1 MMKNCKVV
9 TGGATIDR
17 VMRSDSS
24 PGTPTGQG
32 EIMAT
37 TLHDHGTAPARRATA
52 LALAPALLLVG
63 LVLSPI
69 ADAGL
74 GEAVDS
80 VQRDHAA
87 LRGTTL
93 AVTPT
98 QAYDLHEIT
107 TAEGTRVREY
117 VSRAG
122 TVFAVTWSG
131 PSLPSLKVVLGPHYD
146 EYAAAAAAPEHT
158 RNHKVFTMAT
168 TGLVLHIRKLPRGFT
183 GSAHV
188 PALIPPGATA
198 QDIR

>member
-1 MMKNCKVV
+1 
-9 TGGATIDR
+9 
-17 VMRSDSS
+17 
-24 PGTPTGQG
+24 
-32 EIMAT
+32 MAT
-37 TLHDHGTAPARRATA
+37 TVHDRGMVPAGRPHVRQLVLRQRSGTGPIGPGAAARI
-52 LALAPALLLVG
+52 LAPALLLFG
-63 LVLSPI
+63 LGLSPI

-74 GEAVDS
+74 GEAVES

-87 LRGTTL
+87 LRGAAL

-117 VSRAG
+117 VSRGG

-131 PSLPSLKVVLGPHYD
+131 PSLPSLKVVLGPHYE
-146 EYAAAAAAPEHT
+146 EYVAAATGH
-158 RNHKVFTMAT
+158 RGSHHVLSIAT
-168 TGLVLHIRKLPRGFT
+168 PALVLYIRKLPRGYT

-188 PALIPPGATA
+188 PALLPPGTAA